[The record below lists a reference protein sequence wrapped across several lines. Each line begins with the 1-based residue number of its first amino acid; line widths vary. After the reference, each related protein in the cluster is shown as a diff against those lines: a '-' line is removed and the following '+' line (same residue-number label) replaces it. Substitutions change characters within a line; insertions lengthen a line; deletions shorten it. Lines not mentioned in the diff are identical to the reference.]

1 MIVAWII
8 EYIVLCD
15 IMGYYLHKDAENIVN
30 ELQYRR
36 VLLGVTGGI
45 AAYKAAEILRQCQNM
60 GAEVRVVMTPAATEF
75 ITPLTFQALSGLP
88 VHTQLMDVE
97 EEAGMGHINLAR
109 WADVILVAPASADFI
124 ARLAS
129 GMANDLLT
137 TLLLATEKPV
147 MLAPAMNR
155 AMFDDQNTQNNL
167 RQLESQGVV
176 ILGPG
181 EGVQACGEVGL
192 GRMLEPEDLAQAVVE
207 HFQTGELAGLNVLL
221 NAGPTRE
228 NIDPVR
234 YISNHSSGKMG
245 FALAQA
251 CVEAGAHVTLVA
263 GPVYMPTPS
272 GVERIDVVSAREMAD
287 AVLSRSAQADIF
299 IASAAVVDY
308 TPVEIAENKI
318 KKNAS
323 QMQLILVKT
332 IDILT
337 SVATQG
343 SATFCVGFAA
353 ETDNLEAYA
362 KGKLEKKSLDMIAAN
377 WVGRKNVGFNSENNA
392 LSVYWKGGEQELGY
406 MPKSELARELVTLI
420 AKRYH
425 EKNTT

>member
-1 MIVAWII
+1 MN
-8 EYIVLCD
+8 
-15 IMGYYLHKDAENIVN
+15 K
-30 ELQYRR
+30 LQHRR

-45 AAYKAAEILRQCQNM
+45 AAYKAAEILRQCQTL

-75 ITPLTFQALSGLP
+75 ITPLTFQALSGSP
-88 VHTQLMDVE
+88 VHTQLLDAE

-109 WADVILVAPASADFI
+109 WADVVLVAPASADFI
-124 ARLAS
+124 ARLSS

-137 TLLLATEKPV
+137 TLLLATEKTV

-155 AMFDDQNTQNNL
+155 AMFDDPNTQENIRKL
-167 RQLESQGVV
+167 KKQGVV

-192 GRMLEPEDLAQAVVE
+192 GRMLEPEELVQSVAE

-228 NIDPVR
+228 AIDPVR

-251 CVEAGAHVTLVA
+251 CVDAGAHVTLVA
-263 GPVYMPTPS
+263 GPVRLQTPW
-272 GVERIDVVSAREMAD
+272 GTERIDVISTHEMAE
-287 AVLSRSAQADIF
+287 AVMAKSKWADIF

-308 TPVEIAENKI
+308 TPVEIADNKI

-323 QMQLILVKT
+323 QMQLTLVKT
-332 IDILT
+332 TDILT
-337 SVATQG
+337 DVATQDDT
-343 SATFCVGFAA
+343 TFCVGFAA

-362 KGKLEKKSLDMIAAN
+362 KGKLERKSLDMIAAN
-377 WVGRKNVGFNSENNA
+377 WVGRDEGGFNSEYNA
-392 LSVYWKGGEQELGY
+392 LSVYWNGGEQEIGS
-406 MPKSELARELVTLI
+406 MPKPELARELITLI
-420 AKRYH
+420 AKRYY
-425 EKNTT
+425 EKNTA

>member
-1 MIVAWII
+1 
-8 EYIVLCD
+8 
-15 IMGYYLHKDAENIVN
+15 
-30 ELQYRR
+30 

-45 AAYKAAEILRQCQNM
+45 AAYKAAEILRQCQTL

-88 VHTQLMDVE
+88 VHTQLLDAE

-137 TLLLATEKPV
+137 TLLLATDKTV

-155 AMFDDQNTQNNL
+155 LMFDDPNTQGNL
-167 RQLESQGVV
+167 RKLAGQGVLV
-176 ILGPG
+176 LGPG
-181 EGVQACGEVGL
+181 EGIQACGEVGL
-192 GRMLEPEDLAQAVVE
+192 GRMLEPEELVRSIVG

-228 NIDPVR
+228 AIDPVR

-251 CVEAGAHVTLVA
+251 CVNAGAQVILVA
-263 GPVYMPTPS
+263 GPVQLKTPS
-272 GVERIDVVSAREMAD
+272 GVERIDVVSASDMSEAVMAK
-287 AVLSRSAQADIF
+287 SKQADIF

-308 TPVEIAENKI
+308 TPVDIAQKKI

-323 QMQLILVKT
+323 DMQLILVKT
-332 IDILT
+332 ADILT
-337 SVATQG
+337 EVATEDG
-343 SATFCVGFAA
+343 STFCVGFAA
-353 ETDNLEAYA
+353 ETDNLEEYA
-362 KGKLEKKSLDMIAAN
+362 RGKLKRKSLDMIAAN
-377 WVGRKNVGFNSENNA
+377 WVGRDSGGFNSDDNA
-392 LSVYWKGGEQELGY
+392 LSVYWEDGEEEIGS
-406 MPKSELARELVTLI
+406 MPKPELARELVALI

>member
-1 MIVAWII
+1 MIVN
-8 EYIVLCD
+8 
-15 IMGYYLHKDAENIVN
+15 K
-30 ELQYRR
+30 LQHRR
-36 VLLGVTGGI
+36 ILLGVTGGI
-45 AAYKAAEILRQCQNM
+45 AAYKAAEILRQCQTL

-88 VHTQLMDVE
+88 VHTQLLDAE

-137 TLLLATEKPV
+137 TILLATEKTV

-155 AMFDDQNTQNNL
+155 AMFDDVKTQDNIH
-167 RQLESQGVV
+167 QLETQGVV
-176 ILGPG
+176 MLGPG
-181 EGVQACGEVGL
+181 EGVQACGDVGL
-192 GRMLEPEDLAQAVVE
+192 GRMLEPQELAQSLVE
-207 HFQTGELAGLNVLL
+207 YFQTGELAGVNVLL

-228 NIDPVR
+228 AIDPVR

-263 GPVYMPTPS
+263 GPVQLQTPC
-272 GVERIDVVSAREMAD
+272 GLERIDVVSAHEMAE
-287 AVLSRSAQADIF
+287 AVIAKSQWADVF
-299 IASAAVVDY
+299 IASAAVADY
-308 TPVEIAENKI
+308 TPVEVADNKI

-323 QMQLILVKT
+323 QMQLTLVKT
-332 IDILT
+332 TDILT
-337 SVATQG
+337 HVATQDE
-343 SATFCVGFAA
+343 STFCVGFAA
-353 ETDNLEAYA
+353 ETNNLESYA
-362 KGKLEKKSLDMIAAN
+362 KGKLKRKSLDMIAAN
-377 WVGRKNVGFNSENNA
+377 LVGGESGGFNSDDNA
-392 LSVYWKGGEQELGY
+392 LSVYWKGGEQEIGS
-406 MPKSELARELVTLI
+406 MPKPELARELIALI

>member
-1 MIVAWII
+1 MN
-8 EYIVLCD
+8 
-15 IMGYYLHKDAENIVN
+15 K
-30 ELQYRR
+30 LQHRR

-45 AAYKAAEILRQCQNM
+45 AAYKAAEVLRQCQVM

-75 ITPLTFQALSGLP
+75 ITPLTFQALSGSP
-88 VHTQLMDVE
+88 VHTQLLDAE

-124 ARLAS
+124 ARFAS

-137 TLLLATEKPV
+137 TLLLASEKTV
-147 MLAPAMNR
+147 ILAPAMNR
-155 AMFDDQNTQNNL
+155 AMFDDQNTQKNI

-176 ILGPG
+176 ILGPA
-181 EGVQACGEVGL
+181 EGVQACGEVGM
-192 GRMLEPEDLAQAVVE
+192 GRMLEPEALALAVAE

-228 NIDPVR
+228 AIDPVR

-245 FALAQA
+245 FSLAQA

-263 GPVYMPTPS
+263 GPVHLPTPS
-272 GVERIDVVSAREMAD
+272 GVERIDVISANEMTE
-287 AVLSRSAQADIF
+287 AVMSKSKQADIF

-318 KKNAS
+318 KKSAS
-323 QMQLILVKT
+323 EMQLTLVKT
-332 IDILT
+332 TDILT
-337 SVATQG
+337 KVA
-343 SATFCVGFAA
+343 SEDESTFCVGFAA
-353 ETDNLEAYA
+353 ETDNLETYA
-362 KGKLEKKSLDMIAAN
+362 KDKLERKSLDMIAAN
-377 WVGRKNVGFNSENNA
+377 WIGRESGGFNSEDNA
-392 LSVYWKGGEQELGY
+392 LSVYWESGFQELDS
-406 MPKSELARELVTLI
+406 MPKPELAQELVALI

-425 EKNTT
+425 EKNTI

>member
-1 MIVAWII
+1 MN
-8 EYIVLCD
+8 
-15 IMGYYLHKDAENIVN
+15 K
-30 ELQYRR
+30 LQHRR

-45 AAYKAAEILRQCQNM
+45 AAYKAVEILRQCQRL
-60 GAEVRVVMTPAATEF
+60 GAQVRIVMTPAATEF
-75 ITPLTFQALSGLP
+75 ITPLTFQALSGSS
-88 VHTQLMDVE
+88 VHTQLLDAE

-124 ARLAS
+124 ARLAC

-155 AMFDDQNTQNNL
+155 AMFDDLHTQQNIQKL
-167 RQLESQGVV
+167 KSQGVV

-181 EGVQACGEVGL
+181 EGVQACDEVGL
-192 GRMLEPEDLAQAVVE
+192 GRMLEPEELVQAVTE

-228 NIDPVR
+228 AIDPVR

-251 CVEAGAHVTLVA
+251 CAEAGAQVTLVA
-263 GPVYMPTPS
+263 GPAQLQTPS
-272 GVERIDVVSAREMAD
+272 GVERIDVVSASEMSE
-287 AVLSRSAQADIF
+287 AVMEKAKEADIF

-308 TPVEIAENKI
+308 TPVEVAEKKI

-323 QMQLILVKT
+323 EMQLKLIKT
-332 IDILT
+332 NDILT
-337 SVATQG
+337 NVATQDDT
-343 SATFCVGFAA
+343 TFCVGFAA
-353 ETDNLEAYA
+353 ETDNLEQNARA
-362 KGKLEKKSLDMIAAN
+362 KLERKSLDMIAAN
-377 WVGRKNVGFNSENNA
+377 WVGQSRGGFNSDYNA
-392 LSVYWKGGEQELGY
+392 LSVYWKDGGQEIDS
-406 MPKSELARELVTLI
+406 MPKPELARKLIALI

>member
-1 MIVAWII
+1 VNK
-8 EYIVLCD
+8 LQ
-15 IMGYYLHKDAENIVN
+15 HKKI
-30 ELQYRR
+30 
-36 VLLGVTGGI
+36 LLGVTGGI
-45 AAYKAAEILRQCQNM
+45 AAYKAAEILRQCQAM
-60 GAEVRVVMTPAATEF
+60 GAEVRVVMTPAATKF

-88 VHTQLMDVE
+88 VHTELLDAE

-109 WADVILVAPASADFI
+109 WADLVIVAPASADFI

-167 RQLESQGVV
+167 KQLDSQGMV
-176 ILGPG
+176 ILGPD
-181 EGVQACGEVGL
+181 EGVQACGEIGP
-192 GRMLEPEDLAQAVVE
+192 GRMLEPEMLALAVVE

-228 NIDPVR
+228 AIDPVR

-245 FALAQA
+245 FAIAQA
-251 CVEAGAHVTLVA
+251 CVEAGARVTLVA
-263 GPVYMPTPS
+263 GPVQLETPS
-272 GVERIDVVSAREMAD
+272 GVERIDVVSASEMAS
-287 AVLSRSAQADIF
+287 AVMAKANQADIF

-323 QMQLILVKT
+323 DMQLTLVKT
-332 IDILT
+332 TDILT
-337 SVATQG
+337 NVATQDD
-343 SATFCVGFAA
+343 STFCVGFAA
-353 ETDNLEAYA
+353 ETDNLEEYA
-362 KGKLEKKSLDMIAAN
+362 KGKLQKKSLDMIAAN
-377 WVGRKNVGFNSENNA
+377 WVGRDSGGFNTDLNA
-392 LSVYWKGGEQELGY
+392 LSVYWKGGEQEIQS
-406 MPKSELARELVTLI
+406 MPKPEVARQLITLI

>member
-1 MIVAWII
+1 MN
-8 EYIVLCD
+8 
-15 IMGYYLHKDAENIVN
+15 K
-30 ELQYRR
+30 LQHRR
-36 VLLGVTGGI
+36 ILLGVTGGI
-45 AAYKAAEILRQCQNM
+45 AAYKAAEILRQCQSL

-75 ITPLTFQALSGLP
+75 ITPLTFQALSGSP
-88 VHTQLMDVE
+88 VHTQLLDAE

-109 WADVILVAPASADFI
+109 WADVVLVAPASADFI
-124 ARLAS
+124 ARLSS

-137 TLLLATEKPV
+137 TLLLATEKKV

-155 AMFDDQNTQNNL
+155 AMFDDPNTQDNL
-167 RQLESQGVV
+167 RKLQKQGVI

-192 GRMLEPEDLAQAVVE
+192 GRMLEPEELVQSVVE

-228 NIDPVR
+228 AIDPVR

-263 GPVYMPTPS
+263 GPVQLQTPS
-272 GVERIDVVSAREMAD
+272 GLERIDVVNAHEMAE
-287 AVLSRSAQADIF
+287 AVMEKSKWADIF

-308 TPVEIAENKI
+308 TPLEIANNKI
-318 KKNAS
+318 KKNAT
-323 QMQLILVKT
+323 QMQLTLVKT
-332 IDILT
+332 TDILT
-337 SVATQG
+337 DVATQDDT
-343 SATFCVGFAA
+343 TFCVGFAA

-362 KGKLEKKSLDMIAAN
+362 KDKLERKSLDMIAAN
-377 WVGRKNVGFNSENNA
+377 WVGRDSGGFNSELNA
-392 LSVYWKGGEQELGY
+392 LSVYWNGGEQEIDS
-406 MPKSELARELVTLI
+406 MPKPELARELIALI
-420 AKRYH
+420 ATRYH
-425 EKNTT
+425 EKNTA

>member
-1 MIVAWII
+1 
-8 EYIVLCD
+8 
-15 IMGYYLHKDAENIVN
+15 VN
-30 ELQYRR
+30 KLQHRR

-45 AAYKAAEILRQCQNM
+45 AAYKAAEILRQCQTL

-88 VHTQLMDVE
+88 VHTQLLDAE

-137 TLLLATEKPV
+137 TLLLATDKAV

-155 AMFDDQNTQNNL
+155 VMFDAPSTQENL
-167 RQLESQGVV
+167 RKLEGQGVF

-181 EGVQACGEVGL
+181 EGVQACGEIGL
-192 GRMLEPEDLAQAVVE
+192 GRMLEPEELVASVVE
-207 HFQTGELAGLNVLL
+207 YFQTGELAGLNVLL

-228 NIDPVR
+228 AIDPVR

-251 CVEAGAHVTLVA
+251 CVDAGANVTLVA
-263 GPVYMPTPS
+263 GPVQLPTPS
-272 GVERIDVVSAREMAD
+272 GVERIDVVSAAD
-287 AVLSRSAQADIF
+287 MLKAVAEKSRQADIF

-308 TPVEIAENKI
+308 TPTDIAQNKI

-323 QMQLILVKT
+323 EMQLTLVKT
-332 IDILT
+332 ADILT
-337 SVATQG
+337 KVATQG
-343 SATFCVGFAA
+343 DMTFCVGFAA
-353 ETDNLEAYA
+353 ETDNLEEYA
-362 KGKLEKKSLDMIAAN
+362 KGKLERKSLDMIAAN
-377 WVGRKNVGFNSENNA
+377 WVGKASGGFNSDDNA
-392 LSVYWKGGEQELGY
+392 LSVYWAGGEEDIGS
-406 MPKSELARELVTLI
+406 MPKPELARELVALI

>member
-1 MIVAWII
+1 
-8 EYIVLCD
+8 
-15 IMGYYLHKDAENIVN
+15 VN
-30 ELQYRR
+30 KLQNRR

-45 AAYKAAEILRQCQNM
+45 AAYKAAEVLRQCQSM

-75 ITPLTFQALSGLP
+75 ITPLTFQALSGMP
-88 VHTQLMDVE
+88 VHTQLLDAE

-137 TLLLATEKPV
+137 TLLLATEKKV

-155 AMFDDQNTQNNL
+155 AMFDDPNTQKNIS
-167 RQLESQGVV
+167 QLESQGIV
-176 ILGPG
+176 ILGPDK
-181 EGVQACGEVGL
+181 GVQACGDVGL
-192 GRMLEPEDLAQAVVE
+192 GRMLEPQELAQSVAE
-207 HFQTGELAGLNVLL
+207 HFQTGELSGLNVLL

-228 NIDPVR
+228 AIDPVR

-251 CVEAGAHVTLVA
+251 CVEAGAHVILVA
-263 GPVYMPTPS
+263 GPVRIQTPS
-272 GVERIDVVSAREMAD
+272 GVERIDVISASEMAA
-287 AVLSRSAQADIF
+287 AVMSESESADIF

-308 TPVEIAENKI
+308 TPVEIANNKI

-323 QMQLILVKT
+323 QMQLTLVKT
-332 IDILT
+332 VDILT
-337 SVATQG
+337 HVATQDDT
-343 SATFCVGFAA
+343 TFCVGFAA
-353 ETDNLEAYA
+353 ETDNLEEYA
-362 KGKLEKKSLDMIAAN
+362 KAKLEKKSLDMIAAN
-377 WVGRKNVGFNSENNA
+377 WVGRDEGGFNSEHNA
-392 LSVYWKGGEQELGY
+392 LTVYWKGGEQEFGS
-406 MPKSELARELVTLI
+406 MPKSALARELVTLI

-425 EKNTT
+425 EKNTA

>member
-1 MIVAWII
+1 MS
-8 EYIVLCD
+8 
-15 IMGYYLHKDAENIVN
+15 K
-30 ELQYRR
+30 LQNRR

-45 AAYKAAEILRQCQNM
+45 AAYKAAEVLRLCQSM

-75 ITPLTFQALSGLP
+75 ITPLTFQALSGMP
-88 VHTQLMDVE
+88 VHTQLLDAE

-137 TLLLATEKPV
+137 TLLLATEKKV

-155 AMFDDQNTQNNL
+155 AMFDDPNTQKNIA
-167 RQLESQGVV
+167 QLESQGIV
-176 ILGPG
+176 ILGPDK
-181 EGVQACGEVGL
+181 GVQACGDVGL
-192 GRMLEPEDLAQAVVE
+192 GRMLEPEELAQSVAE
-207 HFQTGELAGLNVLL
+207 HFQTGELSGLNVLL

-228 NIDPVR
+228 AIDPVR

-263 GPVYMPTPS
+263 GPVRIQTPS
-272 GVERIDVVSAREMAD
+272 GVERIDVISASEMAA
-287 AVLSRSAQADIF
+287 AVMSKSESADIF

-308 TPVEIAENKI
+308 TPVEIANNKI

-323 QMQLILVKT
+323 QMQLTLVKT
-332 IDILT
+332 VDILT
-337 SVATQG
+337 HVATQDDT
-343 SATFCVGFAA
+343 TFCVGFAA
-353 ETDNLEAYA
+353 ETDNLEEYA
-362 KGKLEKKSLDMIAAN
+362 KAKLEKKSLDMIAAN
-377 WVGRKNVGFNSENNA
+377 WVGRDEGGFNSEHNA
-392 LSVYWKGGEQELGY
+392 LTVYWKGGEQEFGS
-406 MPKSELARELVTLI
+406 MPKSALARELVTLI

-425 EKNTT
+425 EKNTA

>member
-1 MIVAWII
+1 
-8 EYIVLCD
+8 
-15 IMGYYLHKDAENIVN
+15 VN
-30 ELQYRR
+30 KLQNRR

-45 AAYKAAEILRQCQNM
+45 AAYKAAEVLRLCQSM

-75 ITPLTFQALSGLP
+75 ITPLTFQALSGMP
-88 VHTQLMDVE
+88 VHTQLLDAE

-137 TLLLATEKPV
+137 TLLLATEKTV

-155 AMFDDQNTQNNL
+155 AMFDDPNTQKNIS
-167 RQLESQGVV
+167 QLESQGVF

-192 GRMLEPEDLAQAVVE
+192 GRMLEPEELAQSVAE

-228 NIDPVR
+228 AIDPVR

-263 GPVYMPTPS
+263 GPVQIPTPS
-272 GVERIDVVSAREMAD
+272 GVERIDVISASEMAA
-287 AVLSRSAQADIF
+287 AVMSKSEPADIF

-308 TPVEIAENKI
+308 TPVEIADNKI

-323 QMQLILVKT
+323 EMQLTLVKT

-337 SVATQG
+337 NVATQDDT
-343 SATFCVGFAA
+343 TFCVGFAA
-353 ETDNLEAYA
+353 ETDNLEEYA
-362 KGKLEKKSLDMIAAN
+362 KGKLERKSLDMIAAN
-377 WVGRKNVGFNSENNA
+377 WVGRDTGGFNSEQNA
-392 LSVYWKGGEQELGY
+392 LTVYWKGGEQEFGS
-406 MPKSELARELVTLI
+406 MPKPELARELVTLI

-425 EKNTT
+425 EKNTA

>member
-1 MIVAWII
+1 MN
-8 EYIVLCD
+8 
-15 IMGYYLHKDAENIVN
+15 K
-30 ELQYRR
+30 LQHRR

-45 AAYKAAEILRQCQNM
+45 AAYKAAEILRQCQTL

-75 ITPLTFQALSGLP
+75 ITPLTFQALSGQP
-88 VHTQLMDVE
+88 VHTKLLDAE

-137 TLLLATEKPV
+137 TLLLATDKTV

-155 AMFDDQNTQNNL
+155 LMFDDANTQGNL
-167 RQLESQGVV
+167 RKLEGQGVV

-192 GRMLEPEDLAQAVVE
+192 GRMLEPEELVQAVAE
-207 HFQTGELAGLNVLL
+207 YFQTGELAGLNVLL

-228 NIDPVR
+228 AIDPVR

-263 GPVYMPTPS
+263 GPVQLQTPS
-272 GVERIDVVSAREMAD
+272 GLERIDVISAHEMAE
-287 AVLSRSAQADIF
+287 AVMAKSKQADIF

-308 TPVEIAENKI
+308 TPVEIAQNKI

-323 QMQLILVKT
+323 EMQLTLVKT
-332 IDILT
+332 TDILT
-337 SVATQG
+337 DVATQDD
-343 SATFCVGFAA
+343 STFCVGFAA
-353 ETDNLEAYA
+353 ETDNLEEYA
-362 KGKLEKKSLDMIAAN
+362 KGKLKRKSLDMIAAN
-377 WVGRKNVGFNSENNA
+377 WVGKDSGGFNSDHNS
-392 LSVYWKGGEQELGY
+392 LSVYWADGEQQIGS
-406 MPKSELARELVTLI
+406 MPKPELARELITLI

-425 EKNTT
+425 EKNSA

>member
-1 MIVAWII
+1 MN
-8 EYIVLCD
+8 
-15 IMGYYLHKDAENIVN
+15 K
-30 ELQYRR
+30 LQHRR
-36 VLLGVTGGI
+36 ILLGVTGGI
-45 AAYKAAEILRQCQNM
+45 AAYKAAEILRQCQTL

-75 ITPLTFQALSGLP
+75 IMPLTFQALSGFP
-88 VHTQLMDVE
+88 VHTQLLDAE

-109 WADVILVAPASADFI
+109 WADVVLVAPASADFI
-124 ARLAS
+124 ARLSS

-137 TLLLATEKPV
+137 TLLLATEKTV

-155 AMFDDQNTQNNL
+155 AMFDDPNTQDNL
-167 RQLESQGVV
+167 RKLQKQGVV

-192 GRMLEPEDLAQAVVE
+192 GRMLEPEELVQSVVE

-228 NIDPVR
+228 AIDPVR

-263 GPVYMPTPS
+263 GPVQLQTPS
-272 GVERIDVVSAREMAD
+272 GLERIDVVSAHEMAE
-287 AVLSRSAQADIF
+287 AVMEKSKWADIF

-308 TPVEIAENKI
+308 TPLEIANNKI
-318 KKNAS
+318 KKNAT
-323 QMQLILVKT
+323 QMQLTLVKT
-332 IDILT
+332 TDILT
-337 SVATQG
+337 DVATQDDT
-343 SATFCVGFAA
+343 TFCVGFAA

-362 KGKLEKKSLDMIAAN
+362 KDKLERKSLDMIAAN
-377 WVGRKNVGFNSENNA
+377 WVGKVSGGFNSELNA
-392 LSVYWKGGEQELGY
+392 LSVYWNGGEQEIGS
-406 MPKSELARELVTLI
+406 MPKPELARELIALI
-420 AKRYH
+420 ATRYH
-425 EKNTT
+425 EKNTA

>member
-1 MIVAWII
+1 MN
-8 EYIVLCD
+8 
-15 IMGYYLHKDAENIVN
+15 K
-30 ELQYRR
+30 LQHRR
-36 VLLGVTGGI
+36 ILLGVTGGI
-45 AAYKAAEILRQCQNM
+45 AAYKAAEILRQCQTL

-75 ITPLTFQALSGLP
+75 ITPLTFQALSGSP
-88 VHTQLMDVE
+88 VHTQLLDAE

-109 WADVILVAPASADFI
+109 WADVVLVAPASADFI
-124 ARLAS
+124 ARLSS

-137 TLLLATEKPV
+137 TLLLATEKTV

-155 AMFDDQNTQNNL
+155 AMFDDPNTQENIRKL
-167 RQLESQGVV
+167 KKQGVV

-192 GRMLEPEDLAQAVVE
+192 GRMLEPEELVQSVAE

-228 NIDPVR
+228 AIDPVR

-251 CVEAGAHVTLVA
+251 CVDAGAHVTLVA
-263 GPVYMPTPS
+263 GPVRLQTPW
-272 GVERIDVVSAREMAD
+272 GTERIDVISTHEMAE
-287 AVLSRSAQADIF
+287 AVMAKSKWADIF

-308 TPVEIAENKI
+308 TPVEIADNKI

-323 QMQLILVKT
+323 QMQLTLVKT
-332 IDILT
+332 TDILT
-337 SVATQG
+337 DVATQDDT
-343 SATFCVGFAA
+343 TFCVGFAA

-362 KGKLEKKSLDMIAAN
+362 KGKLERKSLDMIAAN
-377 WVGRKNVGFNSENNA
+377 WVGRDEGGFNSEYNA
-392 LSVYWKGGEQELGY
+392 LSVYWNGGEQEIGS
-406 MPKSELARELVTLI
+406 MPKPELARELITLI
-420 AKRYH
+420 AKRYY
-425 EKNTT
+425 EKNTA

>member
-1 MIVAWII
+1 
-8 EYIVLCD
+8 
-15 IMGYYLHKDAENIVN
+15 VN
-30 ELQYRR
+30 KLQNRR

-45 AAYKAAEILRQCQNM
+45 AAYKAAEVLRQCQSM

-75 ITPLTFQALSGLP
+75 ITPLTFQALSGMP
-88 VHTQLMDVE
+88 VHTQLLDAE

-137 TLLLATEKPV
+137 TLLLATEKKV

-155 AMFDDQNTQNNL
+155 AMFDDPNTQKNIA
-167 RQLESQGVV
+167 QLESQGIV
-176 ILGPG
+176 ILGPDK
-181 EGVQACGEVGL
+181 GVQACGDVGL
-192 GRMLEPEDLAQAVVE
+192 GRMLEPEELAQSVAE
-207 HFQTGELAGLNVLL
+207 HFQTGELSGLNVLL

-228 NIDPVR
+228 AIDPVR

-263 GPVYMPTPS
+263 GPVRIQTPS
-272 GVERIDVVSAREMAD
+272 GVERIDVISASEMAA
-287 AVLSRSAQADIF
+287 AVMSKSESADIF

-308 TPVEIAENKI
+308 TPVEIANNKI

-323 QMQLILVKT
+323 QMQLTLVKT
-332 IDILT
+332 VDILT
-337 SVATQG
+337 HVATQDDT
-343 SATFCVGFAA
+343 TFCVGFAA
-353 ETDNLEAYA
+353 ETDNLEEYA
-362 KGKLEKKSLDMIAAN
+362 KAKLEKKSLDMIAAN
-377 WVGRKNVGFNSENNA
+377 WVGRDEGGFNSEHNA
-392 LSVYWKGGEQELGY
+392 LTVYWKGGEQEFGS
-406 MPKSELARELVTLI
+406 MPKSALARELVTLI

-425 EKNTT
+425 EKNTA

>member
-1 MIVAWII
+1 MN
-8 EYIVLCD
+8 
-15 IMGYYLHKDAENIVN
+15 K
-30 ELQYRR
+30 LQHRR

-45 AAYKAAEILRQCQNM
+45 AAYKAAEVLRQCQVM

-75 ITPLTFQALSGLP
+75 ITPLTFQALSGSP
-88 VHTQLMDVE
+88 VHTQLLDAE

-137 TLLLATEKPV
+137 TLLLASEKSV

-155 AMFDDQNTQNNL
+155 AMFDDLNTQKNI

-176 ILGPG
+176 ILGPA
-181 EGVQACGEVGL
+181 EGVQACGETGM
-192 GRMLEPEDLAQAVVE
+192 GRMLEPEALALAVAE

-228 NIDPVR
+228 AIDPVR

-245 FALAQA
+245 FSLAQA

-263 GPVYMPTPS
+263 GPVHLPTPS
-272 GVERIDVVSAREMAD
+272 GVKRIDVISANEMTE
-287 AVLSRSAQADIF
+287 AVMSKSKQADIF

-318 KKNAS
+318 KKSAS
-323 QMQLILVKT
+323 EMQLTLVKT
-332 IDILT
+332 TDILT
-337 SVATQG
+337 KVATEDD
-343 SATFCVGFAA
+343 STFCVGFAA
-353 ETDNLEAYA
+353 ETDNLETYA
-362 KGKLEKKSLDMIAAN
+362 KDKLERKSLDMIAAN
-377 WVGRKNVGFNSENNA
+377 WIGRESGGFNSDYNA
-392 LSVYWKGGEQELGY
+392 LSVYWESGFQELGS
-406 MPKSELARELVTLI
+406 MPKPDLARELVALI

-425 EKNTT
+425 EKNTI

>member
-1 MIVAWII
+1 VNK
-8 EYIVLCD
+8 LQ
-15 IMGYYLHKDAENIVN
+15 HKKI
-30 ELQYRR
+30 
-36 VLLGVTGGI
+36 LLGVTGGI
-45 AAYKAAEILRQCQNM
+45 AAYKAAEILRQCQAM
-60 GAEVRVVMTPAATEF
+60 GAEVRVVMTPAATKF

-88 VHTQLMDVE
+88 VHTELLDAE

-109 WADVILVAPASADFI
+109 WADLVLVAPASADFI

-167 RQLESQGVV
+167 KQLDSQGMV
-176 ILGPG
+176 ILGPD
-181 EGVQACGEVGL
+181 EGVQACGEIGP
-192 GRMLEPEDLAQAVVE
+192 GRMLEPEMLALAVVE

-228 NIDPVR
+228 AIDPVR

-245 FALAQA
+245 FAIAQA
-251 CVEAGAHVTLVA
+251 CVEAGARVTLVA
-263 GPVYMPTPS
+263 GPVQLETPS
-272 GVERIDVVSAREMAD
+272 GVERIDVVSASEMAS
-287 AVLSRSAQADIF
+287 AVMAKANQADIF

-323 QMQLILVKT
+323 DMQLTLVKT
-332 IDILT
+332 TDILT
-337 SVATQG
+337 NVATQG
-343 SATFCVGFAA
+343 DSTFCVGFAA
-353 ETDNLEAYA
+353 ETDNLEEYA
-362 KGKLEKKSLDMIAAN
+362 KGKLQKKSLDMIAAN
-377 WVGRKNVGFNSENNA
+377 WVGRDSGGFNTDLNA
-392 LSVYWKGGEQELGY
+392 LSVYWKGGEQEIQS
-406 MPKSELARELVTLI
+406 MPKPEVARQLITLI